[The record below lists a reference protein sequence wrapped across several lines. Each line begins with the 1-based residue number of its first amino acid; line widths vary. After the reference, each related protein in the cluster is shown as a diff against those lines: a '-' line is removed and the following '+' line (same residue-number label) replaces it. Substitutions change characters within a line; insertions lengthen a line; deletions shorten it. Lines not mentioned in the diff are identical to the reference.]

1 MPISDYLNRT
11 HDLLAYTGG
20 DVAGGEVLLAQA
32 LATPDNG
39 GQITTGIQKLAQR
52 FLLELL
58 TEQGTLT
65 YLPGRGCDF
74 MAKARLGNFLTPL
87 DVLAAFSGALVDIRN
102 NLEIEEAESDP
113 DDERFLDAA
122 AESVTLN
129 AGSATL
135 HIRITSRAGNTRKV
149 IAPLNITI

>member
-1 MPISDYLNRT
+1 MAIADYLGRT

-20 DVAGGEVLLAQA
+20 DTAGGETLLTQE
-32 LATPDNG
+32 LATTDNG

-58 TEQGTLT
+58 TEQGSLT
-65 YLPGRGCDF
+65 YLPDRGCDF

-87 DVLAAFSGALVDIRN
+87 DVLAAFSGSLVDIRN
-102 NLEIEEAESDP
+102 NLEIEESESDP
-113 DDERFLDAA
+113 DDERFLDAE

-135 HIRITSRAGNTRKV
+135 HIRVTSRAGNTRKV

>member
-1 MPISDYLNRT
+1 MAIKDYIGRS
-11 HDLLAYTGG
+11 HDLLGYQGGGTAGG
-20 DVAGGEVLLAQA
+20 DTLLTQA

-58 TEQGTLT
+58 TEQGSLI
-65 YLPGRGCDF
+65 YLPERGCDF

-87 DVLAAFSGALVDIRN
+87 DVLSAFSSALVDIRN
-102 NLEIEEAESDP
+102 NLEIEESESDP
-113 DDERFLDAA
+113 DDERFLDAD
-122 AESVTLN
+122 AEAVTLN

>member
-1 MPISDYLNRT
+1 MAIKDYIGRS
-11 HDLLAYTGG
+11 HDLLGYQGG
-20 DVAGGEVLLAQA
+20 DTAGGEILLTQA
-32 LATPDNG
+32 LATSDNG

-58 TEQGTLT
+58 TEQGSLT
-65 YLPGRGCDF
+65 YLPDRGCDF

-87 DVLAAFSGALVDIRN
+87 DVLSSFSAALVDIRN
-102 NLEIEEAESDP
+102 NLEIEELESDP
-113 DDERFLDAA
+113 DDERFLDAE
-122 AESVTLN
+122 AEAVTLN